1 MQPVHHRLKPT
12 TIKYYRQFGFS
23 LLLGTLLSAFYSV
36 SFLVESGDIV
46 GVVGFGG
53 ISVFLGFLANY
64 CFSLAK
70 NMRSDCEVAYDDDG
84 IWLTSLPKSEG
95 LIRWR
100 DIAEVKSEAL
110 ATHLQLLNAAGELL
124 LTVDSALVDF
134 DALRMQ
140 VLARVAQA
148 QGDVEHAQR
157 DVEQVQQHELTN
169 AIAARSASTAPQPS
183 TSIDD
188 CAEPVTFTYPENT
201 FITLALSAFF
211 IFMLAMFA
219 SNGMNPLILFCVL
232 LSSIVSVYFQLTK
245 FIRISVDNEN
255 LTVTNGLGTRS
266 YALDDFAEI
275 RIVDKTDAGKPSDN
289 SIAAEGR
296 NKVGIVR
303 LIFHSG
309 QNIDLNGAGK
319 NVIEVYNAISSRKNK
334 Q

>member
-53 ISVFLGFLANY
+53 ISVFLGLLANY
-64 CFSLAK
+64 SFSLAK

-84 IWLTSLPKSEG
+84 IWLTSLQKSEG

-100 DIAEVKSEAL
+100 DIAEVKSEAV

-148 QGDVEHAQR
+148 QGDVE
-157 DVEQVQQHELTN
+157 QVQHELTD
-169 AIAARSASTAPQPS
+169 AIAGTVPQSS

-245 FIRISVDNEN
+245 FIRISVDNES

-334 Q
+334 

>member
-46 GVVGFGG
+46 GMVGFGG
-53 ISVFLGFLANY
+53 ISVFLGLLANY

-84 IWLTSLPKSEG
+84 IWLTSLQKSEG

-148 QGDVEHAQR
+148 QGDVE
-157 DVEQVQQHELTN
+157 QVQHKLTN
-169 AIAARSASTAPQPS
+169 AIAAETANTVPQPS

-245 FIRISVDNEN
+245 FIRISVDNES

-266 YALDDFAEI
+266 YTLDDFAEI